1 MPGLLLHVAD
11 RVLGRP
17 LFLHPAKAEI
27 ILAVIGERI
36 GVDDAELPPETLA
49 SLMMTRADKPAANR
63 LIGEPGGPIDGRG
76 RRQMLYMQEGG
87 VALIPVIG
95 TLVNRGAFVGDD
107 GSGFMSYEGLDRQIR
122 AAAVDP
128 SIHSL
133 LLDIDS
139 PGGEAN
145 GMFGLAELIRTVR
158 EEKPVV
164 AVVNDWAASAAYGLA
179 SAASEIVVSRTSET
193 GSIGTVIVHVDRSK
207 ELEKRGRKVTLITR
221 ENSRK
226 TDGNAFEP
234 LSDAV
239 RGDLQSVVEKYDSR
253 FYETV
258 SAGRMRLTPQIVESL
273 EARIFPGEEAI
284 GIGLADRVG
293 SFAETLGRMQTAK
306 GVWTMPSTNPQP
318 AQAAATEP
326 APRTYSQA
334 ELDAVTAAARADRD
348 TAAAAARQEGEAAGR
363 LAELARVRSIMGHA
377 EARGREGQA
386 QTLALETT
394 MSADEAGRLLA
405 TFPAASA
412 PRAVP
417 PIDQRATAR
426 PVETAAN
433 EPSTE
438 AVIADRWARAADHAN
453 RQFGFA
459 K

>member
-1 MPGLLLHVAD
+1 
-11 RVLGRP
+11 
-17 LFLHPAKAEI
+17 
-27 ILAVIGERI
+27 
-36 GVDDAELPPETLA
+36 
-49 SLMMTRADKPAANR
+49 
-63 LIGEPGGPIDGRG
+63 
-76 RRQMLYMQEGG
+76 
-87 VALIPVIG
+87 
-95 TLVNRGAFVGDD
+95 
-107 GSGFMSYEGLDRQIR
+107 
-122 AAAVDP
+122 
-128 SIHSL
+128 
-133 LLDIDS
+133 
-139 PGGEAN
+139 
-145 GMFGLAELIRTVR
+145 
-158 EEKPVV
+158 
-164 AVVNDWAASAAYGLA
+164 
-179 SAASEIVVSRTSET
+179 
-193 GSIGTVIVHVDRSK
+193 
-207 ELEKRGRKVTLITR
+207 
-221 ENSRK
+221 
-226 TDGNAFEP
+226 
-234 LSDAV
+234 
-239 RGDLQSVVEKYDSR
+239 
-253 FYETV
+253 
-258 SAGRMRLTPQIVESL
+258 MRLTPQIVESL